1 MWTLDTFYRSK
12 EWETLIKQIRI
23 ERANED
29 GFVICEMCGQP
40 IVKAYD
46 CIGHHKTHLTEDNV
60 NDATISLNPDNIALV
75 HHGCHNKHHH
85 TGRHT
90 QRAPLRREVFLVYG
104 PPLAGK
110 TTFVDSVKV
119 PGDLIIDMDSIWQCI
134 SGMPRYKKPTQLKPI
149 AFMMRD
155 NLLDCVKTRCGTWTT
170 AYIIQTMSW
179 PNERERIAR
188 EYGAR
193 LIHIDT
199 DKETCLKRLERAE
212 DGRNKEEWKQYIEEY
227 FRRNKL
233 YGVSSSVSE

>member
-1 MWTLDTFYRSK
+1 MVWTLDTFYRSK
-12 EWETLIKQIRI
+12 EWEALIKQIRI

-134 SGMPRYKKPTQLKPI
+134 SGMQRYKKPTQLKPI

-170 AYIIQTMSW
+170 AYIIGGYALTG
-179 PNERERIAR
+179 ERERMLST
-188 EYGAR
+188 YGAR
-193 LIHIDT
+193 EVAIIPE
-199 DKETCLKRLERAE
+199 KAECIKRLMTCGDDRDREAWMVYI
-212 DGRNKEEWKQYIEEY
+212 DEW
-227 FRRNKL
+227 FRR
-233 YGVSSSVSE
+233 YTPPTTP